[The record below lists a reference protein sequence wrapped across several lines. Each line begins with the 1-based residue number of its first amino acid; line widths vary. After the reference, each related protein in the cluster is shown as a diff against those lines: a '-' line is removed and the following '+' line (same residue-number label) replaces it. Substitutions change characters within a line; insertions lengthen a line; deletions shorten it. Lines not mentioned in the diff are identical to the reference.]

1 MVSIKTAVFH
11 FLKPYYLSNV
21 LLSLAFVLAKS
32 IPGVNEAIFGKGQ
45 TELDHRST
53 EILMF
58 LGVIVV
64 WKNRKATNW
73 MHYLNT
79 VFTFSKLTNSYL
91 FFRENPLVSI
101 IYSLA
106 VILQWFFMAEP
117 MMVESVNVKVFS
129 GSQLHD
135 AIEADHNIV
144 WVVQFYSVWSTECK
158 YLTPVFSTLADK
170 YALPNL
176 RFAKLDVGRYPK
188 EGERFRIN
196 THALSKQLPSISV
209 IKSGQQVNRRPM
221 IGENKRAIPFKF
233 TEENCI
239 REFEL
244 NELYKECKEKK
255 IKKQGKK
262 EQ

>member
-1 MVSIKTAVFH
+1 MVSIKTAVYH

-21 LLSLAFVLAKS
+21 LLSLAFILAKS
-32 IPGVNEAIFGKGQ
+32 LPGINELIFGKAQG
-45 TELDHRST
+45 ELDHRST

-91 FFRENPLVSI
+91 FYRENPLVAI
-101 IYSLA
+101 VYSVI
-106 VILQWFFMAEP
+106 VILQWFFMGEP
-117 MMVESVNVKVFS
+117 MMVESANVKNFI
-129 GSQLHD
+129 GAQLHD
-135 AIEADHNIV
+135 AINADLSVV
-144 WVVQFYSVWSTECK
+144 WVVQFYSAWSTECK
-158 YLTPVFSTLADK
+158 YLTPVFSSLADR

-176 RFAKLDVGRYPK
+176 RFAKLDVGRYTK

-209 IKSGQQVNRRPM
+209 IKNGQQVIRRPV

-233 TEENCI
+233 TEESCI

-244 NELYKECKEKK
+244 NELFKECKEKK
-255 IKKQGKK
+255 VKKQDKK